1 MVVFPQGFFW
11 GTATSA
17 YQIEGAWNE
26 EGKGP
31 SIWDV
36 FSHTPGKILDGSTGD
51 TACDHYHRYQE
62 DIALMAR
69 LGLNAYRFSVSWPRV
84 LPEGQGTVNS
94 LGLDF
99 YDRLVDALC
108 ECGIEPFVTLYHW
121 DLPQALQDG
130 GGWEARNTALAFAD
144 YVSVVASRLGD
155 RVHHWITLNEP
166 LAVVVA
172 GYVLGIHPPAK
183 QQPHAAVQVSHHL
196 NVAHSLAVQ
205 VLRGLCPASKVGITH
220 VSLPVYPA
228 SESSEDQAAAQ
239 RFDCLVNR
247 WFWEPSLT
255 GQYPVEGWELLAEFV
270 PQTDAGDEE
279 LLRVP
284 IDFFGHNSYTRA
296 VVRNDPSVP
305 LVGAS
310 QVPQVGRPHTGM
322 GWEVYPDHLYDSLL
336 RITKDYRPPAIFVT
350 ENGAAYPDEVQA
362 GRVADVQRVHYLR
375 EHLVR
380 AGRAIAAGVPL
391 QGYFC
396 WSLLDNF
403 EWTYGY
409 TQRFGIVYVDFDTQQ
424 RIVKDSGYF
433 YSRIASHNELEENGG
448 NETALPE

>member
-1 MVVFPQGFFW
+1 MIVFPDGFFW

-26 EGKGP
+26 DGKGP

-51 TACDHYHRYQE
+51 IACDHYHRYRE
-62 DIALMAR
+62 DVDLMAR

-84 LPEGQGTVNS
+84 LPEGRGTLNAP
-94 LGLDF
+94 GLDF

-108 ECGIEPFVTLYHW
+108 ERRIEPFVTLYHW
-121 DLPQALQDG
+121 DLPQSLQEQ
-130 GGWEARNTALAFAD
+130 GGWESRDTALAFAD
-144 YVSVVASRLGD
+144 YVSVVAQRLGD
-155 RVHHWITLNEP
+155 RVRHWITLNEP
-166 LAVVVA
+166 LAVVLA

-183 QQPHAAVQVSHHL
+183 QDLRAAVQVSHHL
-196 NVAHSLAVQ
+196 NVGHGLAVRA
-205 VLRGLCPASKVGITH
+205 LRALCPSSKVGITH

-228 SESSEDQAAAQ
+228 SDSPEDRAAAE
-239 RFDCLVNR
+239 RWDCLVNR
-247 WFWEPSLT
+247 WFWEPSLK
-255 GQYPVEGWELLAEFV
+255 GWYPKEGWDMLGAFLPELAAE
-270 PQTDAGDEE
+270 DEN
-279 LLRVP
+279 LLHAP

-296 VVRNDPSVP
+296 VVRSDQSVP
-305 LVGAS
+305 VVGAV

-336 RITKDYRPPAIFVT
+336 RITRDYRPRAIFIT
-350 ENGAAYPDEVQA
+350 ENGAAYPDEVHA
-362 GRVADVQRVHYLR
+362 GRVADPQRIDYLR

-380 AGRAIAAGVPL
+380 AGRAVAAGVPL

-403 EWTYGY
+403 EWTFGY
-409 TQRFGIVYVDFDTQQ
+409 TQRFGIVYVDFASQQ

-433 YSRIASHNELEENGG
+433 YSKVAASNGLEETTG
-448 NETALPE
+448 A